1 MDKEKLFA
9 QIKGGLIVS
18 CQALEHEPLYTKEG
32 GVMPLMAKAA
42 AMSGAVGIRAN
53 TVRDITQ
60 IKEVVDLPVIG
71 IIKKDYPGT
80 PMYITVTMKEVDE
93 LVACG
98 VDILAVQGTGAL
110 RPDGSTS
117 AEFIRAIKA
126 KYPDQLVM
134 ADCDN
139 FENAMACAE
148 AGADFVGTTMRGYT
162 PETQGIDDIDFD
174 FVHKLATECPAKV
187 IAEGHIHYP
196 EQAVKALEAGAFAL
210 VVGGAI
216 TRPAEITAR
225 FTGAI
230 NAMNKENGDT
240 EMKQYLAI
248 VIGGTAVKLGIVDET
263 GAVGSKAEE
272 SVNFDG
278 YQTPVLATV
287 LKAAKA
293 FVETQNIDVNT
304 LEGVGVSATG
314 QIDSRKGIVAG
325 TCGNFPNYI
334 NSPIQAELERL
345 FGLPVTVA
353 NDANCMTL
361 GEVWVGGA
369 KGYTDVIGVTLGT
382 GVGGGILTGGRLL
395 EGARGLGGELG
406 HYRTHAL
413 DGIPCTCGAT
423 GCWERYAATTAL
435 VRAAQKKDPAW
446 KDGRAIFAAAEA
458 GNETVLALLDAWT
471 DEIAQGL
478 AGMVHIFNPQ
488 LILIGGGVSAQ
499 QKLLIEPIA
508 AKVRASVM
516 PAFAEGLEIRAAQLH
531 NDAGM
536 VGAVYYFRQQH
547 GEA

>member
-1 MDKEKLFA
+1 
-9 QIKGGLIVS
+9 
-18 CQALEHEPLYTKEG
+18 
-32 GVMPLMAKAA
+32 MPLMAKAA

-187 IAEGHIHYP
+187 IAEGHIHSP
-196 EQAVKALEAGAFAL
+196 EQAVKA
-210 VVGGAI
+210 
-216 TRPAEITAR
+216 
-225 FTGAI
+225 
-230 NAMNKENGDT
+230 NGDT
-240 EMKQYLAI
+240 EMKQYLASDS
-248 VIGGTAVKLGIVDET
+248 GGTAVKLGIVDET

-278 YQTPVLATV
+278 YQTPVLTTV

-413 DGIPCTCGAT
+413 DGVPCTCGAT

>member
-1 MDKEKLFA
+1 
-9 QIKGGLIVS
+9 
-18 CQALEHEPLYTKEG
+18 
-32 GVMPLMAKAA
+32 
-42 AMSGAVGIRAN
+42 
-53 TVRDITQ
+53 
-60 IKEVVDLPVIG
+60 
-71 IIKKDYPGT
+71 
-80 PMYITVTMKEVDE
+80 
-93 LVACG
+93 
-98 VDILAVQGTGAL
+98 
-110 RPDGSTS
+110 
-117 AEFIRAIKA
+117 
-126 KYPDQLVM
+126 
-134 ADCDN
+134 
-139 FENAMACAE
+139 
-148 AGADFVGTTMRGYT
+148 
-162 PETQGIDDIDFD
+162 
-174 FVHKLATECPAKV
+174 
-187 IAEGHIHYP
+187 
-196 EQAVKALEAGAFAL
+196 
-210 VVGGAI
+210 
-216 TRPAEITAR
+216 
-225 FTGAI
+225 
-230 NAMNKENGDT
+230 
-240 EMKQYLAI
+240 MKQYFGI
-248 VIGGTAVKLGIVDET
+248 DIGGTAVKLGIVDET
-263 GAVGSKAEE
+263 GKVLCKGEQ

-278 YQTPVLATV
+278 YQTPVLTTV

-413 DGIPCTCGAT
+413 DGVLCTCGAS

-435 VRAAQKKDPAW
+435 VRAAQPRNHKW
-446 KDGRAIFAAAEA
+446 RDGRAIFESAHA
-458 GNETVLALLDAWT
+458 GDPIILALLEDWT
-471 DEIAQGL
+471 DEIVQGL
-478 AGMVHIFNPQ
+478 AGLVHIFNPQ

-499 QKLLIEPIA
+499 QELLIEPIA
-508 AKVRASVM
+508 RKVRASIM

-536 VGAVYYFRQQH
+536 VGAVYYFRQSR
-547 GEA
+547 GEN

>member
-1 MDKEKLFA
+1 
-9 QIKGGLIVS
+9 
-18 CQALEHEPLYTKEG
+18 
-32 GVMPLMAKAA
+32 
-42 AMSGAVGIRAN
+42 
-53 TVRDITQ
+53 
-60 IKEVVDLPVIG
+60 
-71 IIKKDYPGT
+71 
-80 PMYITVTMKEVDE
+80 
-93 LVACG
+93 
-98 VDILAVQGTGAL
+98 
-110 RPDGSTS
+110 
-117 AEFIRAIKA
+117 
-126 KYPDQLVM
+126 
-134 ADCDN
+134 
-139 FENAMACAE
+139 
-148 AGADFVGTTMRGYT
+148 
-162 PETQGIDDIDFD
+162 
-174 FVHKLATECPAKV
+174 
-187 IAEGHIHYP
+187 
-196 EQAVKALEAGAFAL
+196 
-210 VVGGAI
+210 
-216 TRPAEITAR
+216 
-225 FTGAI
+225 
-230 NAMNKENGDT
+230 
-240 EMKQYLAI
+240 MKQYLAI
-248 VIGGTAVKLGIVDET
+248 DIGGTSVKLGIVDEE
-263 GAVGSKAEE
+263 GRVLAKAEQ
-272 SVNFDG
+272 SVCFD
-278 YQTPVLATV
+278 YYETPILTTV
-287 LKAAKA
+287 LSASEQFLK
-293 FVETQNIDVNT
+293 EQDVRPQS
-304 LEGVGVSATG
+304 LAGIGVSATG
-314 QIDSRKGIVAG
+314 QIDTHTGTVVG
-325 TCGNFPNYI
+325 TCGSLPNYI
-334 NSPIQAELERL
+334 GSPIKAELEAK

-413 DGIPCTCGAT
+413 DGVPCTCGAT

-435 VRAAQKKDPAW
+435 VRAAQEKDPAW

-547 GEA
+547 GET

>member
-1 MDKEKLFA
+1 
-9 QIKGGLIVS
+9 
-18 CQALEHEPLYTKEG
+18 
-32 GVMPLMAKAA
+32 
-42 AMSGAVGIRAN
+42 
-53 TVRDITQ
+53 
-60 IKEVVDLPVIG
+60 
-71 IIKKDYPGT
+71 
-80 PMYITVTMKEVDE
+80 
-93 LVACG
+93 
-98 VDILAVQGTGAL
+98 
-110 RPDGSTS
+110 
-117 AEFIRAIKA
+117 
-126 KYPDQLVM
+126 
-134 ADCDN
+134 
-139 FENAMACAE
+139 
-148 AGADFVGTTMRGYT
+148 
-162 PETQGIDDIDFD
+162 
-174 FVHKLATECPAKV
+174 
-187 IAEGHIHYP
+187 
-196 EQAVKALEAGAFAL
+196 
-210 VVGGAI
+210 
-216 TRPAEITAR
+216 
-225 FTGAI
+225 
-230 NAMNKENGDT
+230 
-240 EMKQYLAI
+240 MKQYFGI
-248 VIGGTAVKLGIVDET
+248 DIGGTAVKLGIVDET
-263 GAVGSKAEE
+263 GKVLCKGEQ

-278 YQTPVLATV
+278 YQTPVLDTV
-287 LKAAKA
+287 RKAAKEFLTA
-293 FVETQNIDVNT
+293 QAIPVENLSGI
-304 LEGVGVSATG
+304 GVSATG

-334 NSPIQAELERL
+334 GSPIKAALEQD

-369 KGYTDVIGVTLGT
+369 QGYTDVIGVTLGT

-435 VRAAQKKDPAW
+435 VRAAQEKDPAW

-508 AKVRASVM
+508 AKVKASVM
-516 PAFAEGLEIRAAQLH
+516 PAFAEGLEVRAAQLH

-536 VGAVYYFRQQH
+536 VGAVYYFRQTM
-547 GEA
+547 EKE